1 MEVLYCDVC
10 KKPVENPIPTRSFF
24 HFADIEV
31 CEPCRDELN
40 LAIKNTI
47 RGKKPF
53 DYSWYDELTLKLLR
67 EGMQRGRIN
76 VSGKQR

>member
-10 KKPVENPIPTRSFF
+10 KKAVENPIPQRSFF
-24 HFADIEV
+24 HYADIEI

-40 LAIKNTI
+40 LAVKYTV

-53 DYSWYDELTLKLLR
+53 DYSWFNELELKILR
-67 EGMQRGRIN
+67 DGVARGKISPAKR
-76 VSGKQR
+76 

>member
-10 KKPVENPIPTRSFF
+10 KKPVENPLPSRTFF
-24 HFADIEV
+24 HFGDIEV

-40 LAIKNTI
+40 LALKNTL

-53 DYSWYDELTLKLLR
+53 DYAWFDELTIKILR
-67 EGMQRGRIN
+67 EGIQRGKISIPAKGR
-76 VSGKQR
+76 